1 MDSQSK
7 VDVKLEDLLEN
18 LRSESEQQK
27 KDLGD
32 AKASQVSEIGQITI
46 MLQGVIEK
54 VDAFSGGPMTAA
66 PISLA
71 ASNGDSSVAA
81 ESANLAAL
89 NAENHIHMN
98 EKVEKLA

>member
-66 PISLA
+66 PTSLA

-89 NAENHIHMN
+89 NAENHIQMN